1 MAPTIRPLPL
11 SGSSLMPIAGQFDQQ
26 TGLVEFTV
34 PQAIM
39 VWSDS
44 LYLESHR
51 KERHGH
57 CRQSQR

>member
-1 MAPTIRPLPL
+1 
-11 SGSSLMPIAGQFDQQ
+11 MPIAGQFDQQ